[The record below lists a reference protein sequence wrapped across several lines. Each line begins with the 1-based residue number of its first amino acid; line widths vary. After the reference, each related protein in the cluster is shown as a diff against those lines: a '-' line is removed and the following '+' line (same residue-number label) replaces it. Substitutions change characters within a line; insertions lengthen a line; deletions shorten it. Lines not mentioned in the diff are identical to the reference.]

1 MNTYSNK
8 NNEDFSIEKLI
19 KSYSRY
25 VYTIIDNFTKSK
37 LNNEDVEEIISDVFF
52 IIWKNRD
59 KIDYSIDIK
68 PYIAGITKNLI
79 KNKYKK
85 LHLEYS
91 IDELKENLIDFSNE
105 TEDAYKKIDNKNML
119 LDKLKKLN
127 DTEYKIITMYYY
139 ERKKIKEISKNLNLS
154 VSKVKITLYRVRKKL
169 EKVLKKDGYN
179 YGE

>member
-139 ERKKIKEISKNLNLS
+139 EGKKIKEISKNLNLS

>member
-85 LHLEYS
+85 LHIEYS
-91 IDELKENLIDFSNE
+91 IHELKENLIDFSNE
-105 TEDAYKKIDNKNML
+105 TEDVYKKIDNKNML
-119 LDKLKKLN
+119 LDKLKELN

-139 ERKKIKEISKNLNLS
+139 EGKKIKEISKNLNLS